1 MSDLIL
7 LIIISFVVI
16 FLTKVIEGKGFGM
29 LTFITVFWSIQIIAS
44 YAGTVGTYEW
54 RFGGVTWIYIMLG
67 FFLLGWYFGK
77 SIIYKS
83 SHLIV
88 TKSTVEISDAS
99 WKILFVIIALGLIKW
114 GYEIVLNGFRLSD
127 FFDINSLAEMNN
139 SFAVSRYSGGSAE
152 NAITQV
158 LNIAVYGSAIIG
170 GFAYNFAKNKR
181 QKRLSIFSLL
191 PAFLITISVNTKAT
205 MIGAALLYLTGYF
218 VSYYTLHKRGVS
230 VSIKGI
236 LYILVILFAFLAF
249 MIFSMT
255 LRIGQINERT
265 FSIVMRKLVIYMF
278 GNIQTFDVWVSN
290 YANSLDYTNGGM
302 TFFGISSSLGILN
315 RVQGVYTSLMGT
327 SSNVYTAF
335 RGIITDFGMVGGTIA
350 LTVIAVFSGA
360 SEEYI
365 RLKNGISVISITI
378 LSCTFFFMTYGFIIS
393 PWTYM
398 SYILAMVLFIA
409 WLIFT
414 KNKSFVFVMDRKV
427 ELARIEE
434 R

>member
-7 LIIISFVVI
+7 LIIISFVII
-16 FLTKVIEGKGFGM
+16 FLAKVIEGRGFGI
-29 LTFITVFWSIQIIAS
+29 LAFITVFWSAQIIAS

-54 RFGGVTWIYIMLG
+54 RFGGVTWIYITLG

-77 SIIYKS
+77 SIINKS
-83 SHLIV
+83 SHLTV
-88 TKSTVEISDAS
+88 TESTVEISNSS
-99 WKILFVIIALGLIKW
+99 WKILFAIIVLGLIKW
-114 GYEIVLNGFRLSD
+114 GYEIALNGFSLSD

-139 SFAVSRYSGGSAE
+139 SFAVSRYSGGSAV
-152 NAITQV
+152 NAITQI
-158 LNIAVYGSAIIG
+158 LNIAVYGSTIIG
-170 GFAYNFAKNKR
+170 GFAYNFAKSRR

-218 VSYYTLHKRGVS
+218 ISYYTLHKRGVP
-230 VSIKGI
+230 VSIKEI
-236 LYILVILFAFLAF
+236 LYILAILFAFLAF
-249 MIFSMT
+249 MIFSMM
-255 LRIGQINERT
+255 LRIGQLNART

-278 GNIQTFDVWVSN
+278 GNIQTFDAWVSN

-302 TFFGISSSLGILN
+302 TFLGISSSLGILN

-335 RGIITDFGMVGGTIA
+335 RGIITDFGMVGGVIA

-398 SYILAMVLFIA
+398 SYILAIVLFII

-414 KNKSFVFVMDRKV
+414 KNRSSVFVKDREV
-427 ELARIEE
+427 EE